1 MLGTVRLYIEGTLA
15 VAIMATLAV
24 ISGFGA
30 AAITGDRTLVM
41 ATTAV
46 VFVLTGLVLAFRLWR
61 MAKEPALP
69 LDLDS

>member
-24 ISGFGA
+24 ISAFAA

-41 ATTAV
+41 ATAV
-46 VFVLTGLVLAFRLWR
+46 LVFFLTGLVLVLRLRR
-61 MAKEPALP
+61 MARAPALP
-69 LDLDS
+69 LDS

>member
-15 VAIMATLAV
+15 VAIMAALAI
-24 ISGFGA
+24 ISAFAA

-41 ATTAV
+41 ATAV
-46 VFVLTGLVLAFRLWR
+46 LVFFLTGLVLVIRLRR
-61 MAKEPALP
+61 MARAPALP